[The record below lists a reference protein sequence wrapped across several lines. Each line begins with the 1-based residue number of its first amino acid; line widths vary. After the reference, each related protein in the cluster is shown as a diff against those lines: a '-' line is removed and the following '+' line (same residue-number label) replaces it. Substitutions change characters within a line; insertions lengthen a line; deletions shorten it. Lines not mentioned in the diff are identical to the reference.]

1 LNPPLSDFGDKQQA
15 KSVPPEPDGFMTHIN
30 TAFMEQIFAIS
41 KRKWET
47 HIHHTRQADDFGRRL
62 GVAKGETLGH
72 PVRLRNYPALLKLV
86 SSDNA

>member
-15 KSVPPEPDGFMTHIN
+15 KSVPSEPDGFMTHIN

-47 HIHHTRQADDFGRRL
+47 
-62 GVAKGETLGH
+62 LGH